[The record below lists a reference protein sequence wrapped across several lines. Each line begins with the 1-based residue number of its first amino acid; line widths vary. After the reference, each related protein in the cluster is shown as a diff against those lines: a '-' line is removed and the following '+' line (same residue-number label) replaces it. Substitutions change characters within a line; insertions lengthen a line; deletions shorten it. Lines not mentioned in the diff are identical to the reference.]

1 MTTVHPLIASALAQP
16 MTHVVIT
23 TYADGLVK
31 RHETRGINSAENY
44 AIGERRKI
52 GRDLISRETGNHVRV
67 ASVEVLA
74 L

>member
-1 MTTVHPLIASALAQP
+1 MTAAHPLIAAAFAQP

-31 RHETRGINSAENY
+31 RHETRSIDAAENF

-52 GRDLISRETGNHVRV
+52 GRDMISRDTGARVRV
-67 ASVEVLA
+67 ASVEVLP